1 MSQISSRLAGALNNL
16 ITRAGTPIRVQYFE
30 TLFDD
35 NTFDDSVVLTQS
47 GGDHWTSGIIFPLS
61 NKPGHSDS
69 LLLEQGK
76 LINGDSKLF
85 LHGSLLITGSEL
97 VIKITVGSPASPDTN
112 YSIIPPGPISH
123 IISNV
128 PIYKVCYV
136 RRIGGTGSLL
146 GEQE

>member
-1 MSQISSRLAGALNNL
+1 MSLQSRLSAGLSKL
-16 ITRAGTPIRVQYFE
+16 IDRTGTPIRVQYFE

-85 LHGSLLITGSEL
+85 LHGSLILTGSEMI
-97 VIKITVGSPASPDTN
+97 VKITVGSPSSADTN

-123 IISNV
+123 IVSNT
-128 PIYKVCYV
+128 PIYKVAYI
-136 RRIGGTGSLL
+136 RLIGGTGSLL
-146 GEQE
+146 GENQ